1 MTNAE
6 SILAVVT
13 DGMVFPIGAY
23 EVTLTT
29 PQAAGNMFS
38 AWLVVRSGGVV
49 VFNELAR
56 IVNPP
61 LQVPDSSG
69 DIVVPGYSELN
80 PITNIYDVF
89 PEQRFFRDPLRA
101 IKIIIA
107 DTIKVKE
114 Q

>member
-6 SILAVVT
+6 SILAAVT

-29 PQAAGNMFS
+29 PQAVGAMFS

-49 VFNELAR
+49 VFDDLAR
-56 IVNPP
+56 VGNPP
-61 LQVPDSSG
+61 LLVPDPAG

-89 PEQRFFRDPLRA
+89 PAQYYFRDPLRA
-101 IKIIIA
+101 IKTVIA
-107 DTIKVKE
+107 DAIKVKA